1 MITTRKHYSVAIALV
16 LALAVAPSL
25 SGCSLVKG
33 VIQQQ
38 SGVGIPGK
46 EIPADFPK
54 SDVPLIDGEVV
65 LGASIGTGDKEV
77 WNVTIKVKDVSAF
90 DTIDA
95 ALKGAGYTA
104 VEGVTVKSTD
114 GATGSWTND
123 KRTVFVVI
131 AKDGD
136 TGFIA
141 NYSVGPLNN

>member
-1 MITTRKHYSVAIALV
+1 MITTRKRYTVAIAIV
-16 LALAVAPSL
+16 LALAVTPAL
-25 SGCSLVKG
+25 SSCSLVKG

-38 SGVGIPGK
+38 SGVGLPSK
-46 EIPADFPK
+46 DIPADFPK

-77 WNVTIKVKDVSAF
+77 WNVTIKVTDVSAF

-104 VEGVTVKSTD
+104 VDSATVKTSD
-114 GATGSWTND
+114 GATGSWTKD
-123 KRTVFVVI
+123 KRTVLVVI

-136 TGFIA
+136 KGFIA
-141 NYSVGPLNN
+141 NYTVGPLNN